1 MQARRIAVAMLLVAG
16 ALTTSFAF
24 AQAPAAKAAAPNGEE
39 VFKRT
44 CAACHT
50 AVQAPPP
57 KLGPLGPPPG
67 GLQARALPPERLK
80 LFSPEAIYNA
90 LTNGKMQVQA
100 AALSDP
106 ERRAAA
112 EFASGQT
119 LAERKLRSRRASAR
133 SRSRTSR
140 SPRARSG

>member
-1 MQARRIAVAMLLVAG
+1 M
-16 ALTTSFAF
+16 AF
-24 AQAPAAKAAAPNGEE
+24 AQGSAASKAPDGKE
-39 VFKRT
+39 VYTRT
-44 CAACHT
+44 CAAVRHN
-50 AVQAPPP
+50 AAPAPAP
-57 KLGPLGPPPG
+57 KMGPLGPPPG

-100 AALSDP
+100 AALSDA

-112 EFASGQT
+112 EYASGQT
-119 LAERKLRSRRASAR
+119 FSGAKAALAEKLLQEAAAA
-133 SRSRTSR
+133 TSR